1 MNERDNK
8 ENESWLS
15 AAVKPM
21 DGVIAIA
28 AICILSVMDFSKM
41 PHLTFKKACL
51 TFFIY
56 ITGAWTDA
64 QDLISNIKTGCLC
77 LIYCCLKFFFH
88 ISQIYFSVRA
98 ELI

>member
-8 ENESWLS
+8 EKESWLS

-41 PHLTFKKACL
+41 ETVDWIFTVTIAIWFVLTLVRCY
-51 TFFIY
+51 IY
-56 ITGAWTDA
+56 YRK
-64 QDLISNIKTGCLC
+64 S
-77 LIYCCLKFFFH
+77 
-88 ISQIYFSVRA
+88 R
-98 ELI
+98 

>member
-21 DGVIAIA
+21 DGAIAIA

-41 PHLTFKKACL
+41 ETVDWIFVVTIAIWFVLTLVRCY
-51 TFFIY
+51 IY
-56 ITGAWTDA
+56 YRK
-64 QDLISNIKTGCLC
+64 S
-77 LIYCCLKFFFH
+77 
-88 ISQIYFSVRA
+88 R
-98 ELI
+98 

>member
-28 AICILSVMDFSKM
+28 AICILSVMDFLKM
-41 PHLTFKKACL
+41 ETVDWIFTVTIVIWFVLTLVRCY
-51 TFFIY
+51 IY
-56 ITGAWTDA
+56 YRK
-64 QDLISNIKTGCLC
+64 S
-77 LIYCCLKFFFH
+77 
-88 ISQIYFSVRA
+88 R
-98 ELI
+98 

>member
-15 AAVKPM
+15 AALKPM

-41 PHLTFKKACL
+41 ETVDWIFTVTIVIWFVLTLVRCY
-51 TFFIY
+51 IY
-56 ITGAWTDA
+56 
-64 QDLISNIKTGCLC
+64 
-77 LIYCCLKFFFH
+77 
-88 ISQIYFSVRA
+88 
-98 ELI
+98 

>member
-41 PHLTFKKACL
+41 ETVDWIFTVTIAIWFVLTLVRCY
-51 TFFIY
+51 IY
-56 ITGAWTDA
+56 YRK
-64 QDLISNIKTGCLC
+64 S
-77 LIYCCLKFFFH
+77 
-88 ISQIYFSVRA
+88 R
-98 ELI
+98 

>member
-41 PHLTFKKACL
+41 ETVDWIFTVTIVIWFVLTLVRCY
-51 TFFIY
+51 IY
-56 ITGAWTDA
+56 YRK
-64 QDLISNIKTGCLC
+64 S
-77 LIYCCLKFFFH
+77 
-88 ISQIYFSVRA
+88 R
-98 ELI
+98 

>member
-28 AICILSVMDFSKM
+28 AICILSVMDFSKLETVDWIFVVTIAIWFV
-41 PHLTFKKACL
+41 LTLVRCY
-51 TFFIY
+51 IY
-56 ITGAWTDA
+56 YRK
-64 QDLISNIKTGCLC
+64 S
-77 LIYCCLKFFFH
+77 
-88 ISQIYFSVRA
+88 R
-98 ELI
+98 